1 MDAKAISRLLLKLWT
16 ASLIL
21 LHSSAVI
28 AKAPQPL
35 HAMKNIFDVTAD
47 MVAANPARSTVRAFD
62 ISPDG
67 SLLVILCADRNTSG
81 GTELQGVLFSIAKR
95 KVVQRTSLGGD
106 YPQISGYLPHIL
118 FSYDQKYV
126 VVQTT
131 RTLQVLSAESL
142 ALIRVISV
150 PDGPFKV
157 PLDIH
162 LSAAKDAVAITYGT
176 GQPYTYS
183 VEKAEVYTEF
193 VRLSSERAVNGWQ
206 SDDKPQALSPDG
218 SFAVLSDWN
227 TPNSS
232 GVLKLKIANAQTGA
246 FARTVDTG
254 YAFGSPPSGYP
265 GRSVG
270 NFMTDHELI
279 VSPDNTR
286 DTRGDEMN
294 GKLKIVNWQSG
305 AVEHEITAKGLSP
318 TGELA
323 LAQNGKSFVVVSWFL
338 DAYVAHHDVALP
350 PRSSPAVF
358 IFNDQGQV
366 VAIGEHLDAKGLS
379 VNGAVDVLRPRLSAE
394 GSRLAI
400 AQDGGIRV
408 FDIQ

>member
-1 MDAKAISRLLLKLWT
+1 MRE
-16 ASLIL
+16 
-21 LHSSAVI
+21 V
-28 AKAPQPL
+28 
-35 HAMKNIFDVTAD
+35 FDVTAD
-47 MVAANPARSTVRAFD
+47 MVAENTGRSTMRAFD

-95 KVVQRTSLGGD
+95 KVVQRVSLGVD

-118 FSYDQKYV
+118 FSNDQKYV

-131 RTLQVLSAESL
+131 RTVQILSADSL
-142 ALIRVISV
+142 ARIREISA
-150 PDGPFKV
+150 PDGSFKV
-157 PLDIH
+157 PLDVH
-162 LSAAKDAVAITYGT
+162 VPATADAVAITYGT

-183 VEKAEVYTEF
+183 VEKADVYTEF
-193 VRLSSERAVNGWQ
+193 VRLSSEGTMNGWL

-218 SFAVLSDWN
+218 SFAVLSDWR
-227 TPNSS
+227 TQNSS

-246 FARTVDTG
+246 SVATVDTG

-270 NFMTDHELI
+270 NFMTDRELI

-286 DTRGDEMN
+286 DTRGDEMS
-294 GKLKIVNWQSG
+294 GKLKIVNWRSG
-305 AVEHEITAKGLSP
+305 AVEHEIATKGLSP
-318 TGELA
+318 TGEIA
-323 LAQNGKSFVVVSWFL
+323 VAQNGKSFVVVSWFL
-338 DAYVAHHDVALP
+338 DAYVAHHDVPLP
-350 PRSSPAVF
+350 PRSSPAAF
-358 IFNDQGQV
+358 IFSDQGQV

-379 VNGAVDVLRPRLSAE
+379 VNGAIEVLRPRLSAE

-400 AQDGGIRV
+400 AQDGGVKV

>member
-1 MDAKAISRLLLKLWT
+1 MDAKALYRMVLKLGA

-28 AKAPQPL
+28 AKAPRTP
-35 HAMKNIFDVTAD
+35 HAMKDVFDVTAE
-47 MVAANPARSTVRAFD
+47 MVATNPERSTIRAFD

-67 SLLVILCADRNTSG
+67 SLLVILCGNRNPSG
-81 GTELQGVLFSIAKR
+81 ATELQGVLFSIAKR
-95 KVVQRTSLGGD
+95 EVVQRTSLGSD

-131 RTLQVLSAESL
+131 RSVQVLSADSL
-142 ALIRVISV
+142 GRIREISA

-162 LSAAKDAVAITYGT
+162 LPTATDAVAVTYGT

-193 VRLSSERAVNGWQ
+193 ASLSPEGNVKGWR
-206 SDDKPQALSPDG
+206 SDDKPQAVSSDG
-218 SFAVLSDWN
+218 SFAVLSDWD

-232 GVLKLKIANAQTGA
+232 GVLKLKIANGQTGA
-246 FARTVDTG
+246 ITATVDTG

-270 NFMTDHELI
+270 TFMTDRELI

-286 DTRGDEMN
+286 DAQGDPIK

-305 AVEHEITAKGLSP
+305 AVEHEIVAKGLSP

-323 LAQNGKSFVVVSWFL
+323 VAQNGKSFVVVSWFL

-350 PRSSPAVF
+350 PRSSPAAF

-366 VAIGEHLDAKGLS
+366 VAISEHMDAKGLS
-379 VNGAVDVLRPRLSAE
+379 INGAVDVLRPRLSAD

-400 AQDGGIRV
+400 AQDGGVKVLDIR
-408 FDIQ
+408 